1 MPFDTTREE
10 LAKLHDLQVTPET
23 RFEALQKFGG
33 PDGIFKVLRSNAE
46 NGIFPATCIER
57 EEAFGRNEYAEPEPK
72 SFAELCLEALN
83 DTTMIIL
90 CVSAAVSLAIGV
102 IKGDG
107 EWYEGFA
114 ILMAVV
120 IVTLV
125 TAINEYKKEQQ
136 FQELN
141 KVKGESKTK
150 IRRGGT
156 DQPDAPSGSVV
167 VGDVIKLELG
177 DKIPAD
183 GVLFRTY
190 ASGMQSDESSLTG
203 EAEPVK
209 KTTATPM
216 LYSGCLVSD
225 GMGEMV
231 VTSVGD
237 TSQQGIIRMNLA
249 EREEEQTPLQER
261 LEVVAELIGWVGLA
275 VATAS
280 FVVLTISW
288 IAGGNYHWEE
298 LQEGSWKGLLDFL
311 IIAVTIVAVAVPE
324 GLPLAVTISLAY
336 SMFKMMED
344 QNLVRKLHACETMGS
359 ATNICSDK
367 TGTLTQNRMTVVR
380 GYLCGQVFKTD
391 SHGYPTVDNPILPEA
406 LTRLHLC
413 AALNSNASVDMQD
426 NGRHHFHGNKTECAI
441 LMFSHQLGGN
451 YDRVRADMN
460 GKTIERRPF
469 NSANKVASV
478 AVDLGRSSEMYMTG
492 APEFVLASCT
502 MQDMGKA
509 SPTPMNEADKQVVLD
524 QVTELAKTGLR
535 TVALAYKVLANGAE
549 ARELPGKMILLGI
562 IGIKDPVRDE
572 VPQAVADCKRAGIY
586 VRMVTGDNI
595 HTATHIAGEC
605 GILCQ
610 NGIAIEG
617 PQFNLMQDEEIK
629 AIIPNLRVL
638 ARSSPNDKFR
648 LVRLLQ
654 EMDEVVAVTGDGTN
668 DAPALKKANVGLSM
682 GMAGTQV
689 AMDASDIVIIDDNF
703 ASIVQSVKWGRSVF
717 DNIRKFIQFQ
727 LTINVV
733 ALTVSFAS
741 AVYCAFVPPQDTATT
756 SFDTEKCTPLNAI
769 QLLWINLIMDS
780 MGALALATEEPSADL
795 LKRKPI
801 KPDEGM
807 VSQIMWRNIAVQAIF
822 QLIVLALIMANP
834 EGMGFEIGPY
844 EQAGY
849 TAMFQS
855 RPHYTI
861 IFNVFVWCQVFN
873 EFNSRRL
880 DNTPGC
886 FAGVMSSKIFMGVI
900 VATVAVQYLFVEY
913 GGNYTKTVSLC
924 MGDWLRTVGIASLTI
939 PLGYVV
945 RSQQLFIKD
954 TVEKPDSKED

>member
-1 MPFDTTREE
+1 MGVADCDMPFDTTKEE

-23 RFEALQKFGG
+23 RFSALQKIGG
-33 PDGIFKVLRSNAE
+33 SDGIFKVLRSSAE
-46 NGIFPATCIER
+46 NGIFPATCIDR
-57 EEAFGRNEYAEPEPK
+57 EEAFGKNEYAEPDAK

-90 CVSAAVSLAIGV
+90 CVSAVVSLAIGV

-156 DQPDAPSGSVV
+156 DQPDADSGKVV

-183 GVLFRTY
+183 GVLFKTY

-288 IAGGNYHWEE
+288 VAGGNYHWEE

-344 QNLVRKLHACETMGS
+344 KNLVRKLHACETM
-359 ATNICSDK
+359 
-367 TGTLTQNRMTVVR
+367 V
-380 GYLCGQVFKTD
+380 
-391 SHGYPTVDNPILPEA
+391 
-406 LTRLHLC
+406 
-413 AALNSNASVDMQD
+413 
-426 NGRHHFHGNKTECAI
+426 
-441 LMFSHQLGGN
+441 
-451 YDRVRADMN
+451 
-460 GKTIERRPF
+460 
-469 NSANKVASV
+469 
-478 AVDLGRSSEMYMTG
+478 
-492 APEFVLASCT
+492 
-502 MQDMGKA
+502 
-509 SPTPMNEADKQVVLD
+509 SP
-524 QVTELAKTGLR
+524 
-535 TVALAYKVLANGAE
+535 
-549 ARELPGKMILLGI
+549 
-562 IGIKDPVRDE
+562 
-572 VPQAVADCKRAGIY
+572 
-586 VRMVTGDNI
+586 
-595 HTATHIAGEC
+595 
-605 GILCQ
+605 
-610 NGIAIEG
+610 
-617 PQFNLMQDEEIK
+617 
-629 AIIPNLRVL
+629 
-638 ARSSPNDKFR
+638 
-648 LVRLLQ
+648 
-654 EMDEVVAVTGDGTN
+654 
-668 DAPALKKANVGLSM
+668 
-682 GMAGTQV
+682 
-689 AMDASDIVIIDDNF
+689 
-703 ASIVQSVKWGRSVF
+703 
-717 DNIRKFIQFQ
+717 
-727 LTINVV
+727 
-733 ALTVSFAS
+733 
-741 AVYCAFVPPQDTATT
+741 
-756 SFDTEKCTPLNAI
+756 
-769 QLLWINLIMDS
+769 
-780 MGALALATEEPSADL
+780 
-795 LKRKPI
+795 
-801 KPDEGM
+801 
-807 VSQIMWRNIAVQAIF
+807 IMWRNIAVQAIF

-834 EGMGFEIGPY
+834 EGMGFTIGPY
-844 EQAGY
+844 ESAGY
-849 TAMFQS
+849 TTMFQS

-900 VATVAVQYLFVEY
+900 VATVVTQILFVEF

-924 MGDWLRTVGIASLTI
+924 LGDWVRTVGIASLTV

-954 TVEKPDSKED
+954 TVVKPDSKED